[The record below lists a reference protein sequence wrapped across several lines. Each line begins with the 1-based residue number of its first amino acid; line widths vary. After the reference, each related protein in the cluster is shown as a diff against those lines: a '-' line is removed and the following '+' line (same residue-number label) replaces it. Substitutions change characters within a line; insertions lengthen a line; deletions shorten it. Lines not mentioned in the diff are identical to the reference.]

1 MSNKEHW
8 IILWLGIDEFTI
20 IDGTLE
26 DAIREARQDRNY
38 CNYGRTGAKISK
50 LNIVYEIDKDGGA
63 SFFGRK
69 GKVGI

>member
-26 DAIREARQDRNY
+26 DAIREARQDIDVTSIQAIKDCGIR
-38 CNYGRTGAKISK
+38 
-50 LNIVYEIDKDGGA
+50 LNLDG
-63 SFFGRK
+63 
-69 GKVGI
+69 